1 MPTPPGLRSPGL
13 DAMSSA
19 SRPPLPTP
27 SILPVLMAVPYSPP
41 ARMSPTRW
49 SRSSKSLW
57 FESRSTCRKSEV
69 PRLTENPRFLIYH
82 HCFRFLVP
90 RTFLMSDQRQLFGTD
105 GIRGIAGEFPLTK
118 QSTYLIGRA
127 LGHDLLRN
135 TPRPQAV
142 IGQDTRESSCWIADR
157 VSEGLAAVGVDVH
170 SAGVITTP
178 GVAYLARSRKMA
190 AGVVISA
197 SHNPWTDNGIK
208 VFSGD
213 GFKLTDARE
222 LAIEKEIF
230 AQLEN
235 PASAD
240 DTALK
245 VPRPSLPGEAE
256 LRHAYIKS
264 LAASVSSDL
273 SKLRVLVDC
282 ANGAATAEAPE
293 LFRTLGIQATFTCTS
308 PNGKNINDGCGA
320 LHPEILAKAVAE
332 SNGKFDLGV
341 TFDGD
346 ADRALFCDAAGR
358 VINGDAVLLAAARD
372 MRAQGKLKAD
382 TVVSTTM
389 SNMGLEIAL
398 KTSGVR
404 MLRANVGDKYVLEEM
419 LKTGATLGGEQ
430 SGHIIFRDED
440 STTGDGL
447 LTALRLMDII
457 VRAGRPLAEL
467 VADLKVFPQKIQNVR
482 VREKVPFK
490 QVPAIQSAIEAA
502 ERELDGNG
510 RVVVRYSGTEA
521 LARVMVEADSKEKME
536 SVTAA
541 IAEEIQK
548 A

>member
-1 MPTPPGLRSPGL
+1 
-13 DAMSSA
+13 MSQ
-19 SRPPLPTP
+19 
-27 SILPVLMAVPYSPP
+27 
-41 ARMSPTRW
+41 
-49 SRSSKSLW
+49 
-57 FESRSTCRKSEV
+57 
-69 PRLTENPRFLIYH
+69 
-82 HCFRFLVP
+82 
-90 RTFLMSDQRQLFGTD
+90 QRQLFGTD
-105 GIRGIAGEFPLTK
+105 GIRGVAGEFPLTK

-127 LGHDLLRN
+127 LGHDLLRAA
-135 TPRPQAV
+135 PKAQAV
-142 IGQDTRESSCWIADR
+142 IGQDTRESSRWIADR
-157 VSEGLAAVGVDVH
+157 IAEGLAAVGINVH

-178 GVAYLARSRKMA
+178 GVAYLARTRGMA

-230 AQLEN
+230 ALLEN
-235 PASAD
+235 PAAAD
-240 DTALK
+240 DTAVK
-245 VPRPSLPGEAE
+245 VAGPSLPGEPE

-264 LAASVSSDL
+264 LAGSVISSL
-273 SKLRVLVDC
+273 RKLHVLVDC

-293 LFRTLGIQATFTCTS
+293 LFRGLGIDATFTHIS
-308 PNGKNINDGCGA
+308 PDGRNINEGCGA
-320 LHPEILAKAVAE
+320 LHPETLGKTVAA
-332 SNGKFDLGV
+332 SAGRFDLGV

-346 ADRALFCDAAGR
+346 ADRALFCDARGR
-358 VINGDAVLLAAARD
+358 VVNGDGVLLAAARD
-372 MRAQGKLKAD
+372 LHAHGKLKGD

-398 KTSGVR
+398 KNSGIR

-430 SGHIIFRDED
+430 SGHIIFRDGD

-457 VRAGRPLAEL
+457 VRSGKPLAEL
-467 VADLKVFPQKIQNVR
+467 VGDLKVFPQKIQNVR
-482 VREKVPFK
+482 VREKTPFA
-490 QVPAIQSAIEAA
+490 QVPPVQAAIEAA

-521 LARVMVEADSKEKME
+521 LARVMVEAESEEKMR
-536 SVTAA
+536 SLTAA
-541 IAEEIQK
+541 IAGEIQK
-548 A
+548 ALGV

>member
-1 MPTPPGLRSPGL
+1 MT
-13 DAMSSA
+13 
-19 SRPPLPTP
+19 
-27 SILPVLMAVPYSPP
+27 
-41 ARMSPTRW
+41 
-49 SRSSKSLW
+49 
-57 FESRSTCRKSEV
+57 
-69 PRLTENPRFLIYH
+69 
-82 HCFRFLVP
+82 
-90 RTFLMSDQRQLFGTD
+90 QRQLFGTD

-127 LGHDLLRN
+127 LGHDLVRSN
-135 TPRPQAV
+135 SKAQAV

-178 GVAYLARSRKMA
+178 GVAYLARSRKMS
-190 AGVVISA
+190 AGIVISA

-213 GFKLTDARE
+213 GFKLPDSHE
-222 LAIEKEIF
+222 LSIEKEIF
-230 AQLEN
+230 ALLEN
-235 PASAD
+235 PAAGE

-245 VPRPSLPGEAE
+245 IPRPSLPGEGE
-256 LRHAYIKS
+256 LRHSYIQS
-264 LAASVSSDL
+264 LAESVSSDL
-273 SKLRVLVDC
+273 RKLRVLVDC

-293 LFRTLGIQATFTCTS
+293 LFRKLGIQATFTHVS
-308 PNGKNINDGCGA
+308 PDGKNINEGCGA
-320 LHPEILAKAVAE
+320 LHPETLGKNVAQ

-346 ADRALFCDAAGR
+346 ADRALFCDASGR
-358 VINGDAVLLAAARD
+358 VVNGDGVLLAAARD
-372 MRAQGKLKAD
+372 MLARGALKGE

-398 KTSGVR
+398 KSSGIR

-430 SGHIIFRDED
+430 SGHIIFRDGD
-440 STTGDGL
+440 GTTGDGL

-457 VRAGRPLAEL
+457 IRSGKALADL

-482 VREKVPFK
+482 VREKVPFA
-490 QVPAIQSAIEAA
+490 QVPAIQSAIESA
-502 ERELDGNG
+502 ERELAGRG

-521 LARVMVEADSKEKME
+521 LARVMVEAESEEKMQAL
-536 SVTAA
+536 TAS
-541 IAEEIQK
+541 IAGEIKK
-548 A
+548 ALGV